1 MCLSVLAK
9 LCFPKR
15 RNLRNTSVWHNQT
28 DFISMFSQSNL
39 CSVLLTAYK
48 RSVCFSTKAR
58 HKCLKITF
66 ANFILEIFSTEIRAP

>member
-1 MCLSVLAK
+1 MCLSGLAK

-28 DFISMFSQSNL
+28 DFISMFSLNNL
-39 CSVLLTAYK
+39 CSVLTAYK
-48 RSVCFSTKAR
+48 RSVCFSTKAH

>member
-28 DFISMFSQSNL
+28 DFISMFSQNNL
-39 CSVLLTAYK
+39 CSVLTAYK
-48 RSVCFSTKAR
+48 RSVCFSIKAR